1 VTGVLSAWRFVS
13 ILALFDRLLF
23 NIGIRLECLKSKI
36 NQERLMIVGKPL
48 FTTRQIQT
56 KVKELADRISE
67 DYSGKDLL
75 VVGILKGAFMFF
87 SDIVRAVKV
96 PLTLDFVV
104 ASSYV
109 KTETSGEVKIYYD
122 IREDISDKH
131 VLLIDDIVD
140 SGITLNQIRERVLAR
155 RPETLKICAFLDK
168 KERRMVD
175 VPLDYVGFEIPNEFV
190 VGYGLDY
197 DGKFRNLPYIS
208 VFKKKA

>member
-1 VTGVLSAWRFVS
+1 
-13 ILALFDRLLF
+13 
-23 NIGIRLECLKSKI
+23 
-36 NQERLMIVGKPL
+36 MIIGKPL
-48 FTTRQIQT
+48 FTTRQIQA

-87 SDIVRAVKV
+87 SDIVRAIKV
-96 PLTLDFVV
+96 PLTLDFIV

-122 IREDISDKH
+122 IREDISDKD
-131 VLLIDDIVD
+131 VLLIDDIID
-140 SGITLNQIRERVLAR
+140 SGVTLNQIRERILSR
-155 RPETLKICAFLDK
+155 CPSSLKICIFLDK
-168 KERRMVD
+168 KERRMID
-175 VPLDYVGFEIPNEFV
+175 VPVDYVGFEIPNEYV

-208 VFKKKA
+208 IFKKKA